1 MRFLR
6 KKGGDGSLWPW
17 TAALARRSDMEE
29 VMNVGGENI
38 ALLPVDED
46 PKKPAT
52 NAPDVYAITDKDQL
66 RAIAKEA
73 GVAFSGNVS
82 LKTMQ
87 ARLAEH
93 FGIPPVTE

>member
-6 KKGGDGSLWPW
+6 KKGGDGTLWPW
-17 TAALARRSDMEE
+17 TSALARRSDMEE
-29 VMNVGGENI
+29 VIGGENI
-38 ALLPVDED
+38 ASKPVDEGEGT
-46 PKKPAT
+46 KTPAA

-73 GVAFSGNVS
+73 GVALSGNVS

>member
-6 KKGGDGSLWPW
+6 KKGGDGTLWPW
-17 TAALARRSDMEE
+17 TSALARRSDMEE

-46 PKKPAT
+46 PKTPAA

-73 GVAFSGNVS
+73 GVALSGNVS